1 MIFNFRYKV
10 LQIFEEPYQLPKKI
24 ECDQTIVKKR
34 EVLLLFCCT
43 CFCTRFPLQKQRS
56 AMVKS
61 LHTFFTGIYDMMI
74 LIISS
79 NSSFS
84 RVESLQQNTVLIT

>member
-1 MIFNFRYKV
+1 M
-10 LQIFEEPYQLPKKI
+10 
-24 ECDQTIVKKR
+24 KKR

-84 RVESLQQNTVLIT
+84 RVESLQQNTVLITLKKNQELDAQG